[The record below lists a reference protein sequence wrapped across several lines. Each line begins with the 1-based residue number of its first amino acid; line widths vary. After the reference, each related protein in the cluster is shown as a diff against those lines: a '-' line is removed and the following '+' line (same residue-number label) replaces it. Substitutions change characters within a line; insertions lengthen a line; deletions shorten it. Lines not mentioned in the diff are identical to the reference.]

1 MQIRDYVMVLLKRW
15 WIILLV
21 AAMAVAGSY
30 IFTRF
35 QPTIYRSS
43 IKLLV
48 IPARSDYGLTLAA
61 GNMLRQYSV
70 QVTARDLV
78 VRVIDELR
86 LDTSV
91 EALKGN
97 ITVSSIPEDFL
108 VQIDVYDRDA
118 DQAPRIADTLAKV
131 FVEDHSL
138 RQKEIDRQDRVEIYI
153 YEPASP
159 SALDSPKT
167 RTTVLAGGVFGL
179 LLGVVLAFGQEYL
192 DDSLKTTQDVER
204 YVPGITVLATVPPI
218 TPVSL
223 ADRETSAAEVRAG
236 VSTVREGVGGRVG
249 SGVGRVRQ
257 GAQRT
262 RRRIFGSGGRVQEED

>member
-1 MQIRDYVMVLLKRW
+1 MQIRDYVMVLFKRW

-35 QPTIYRSS
+35 QPTIYVSS

-48 IPARSDYGLTLAA
+48 IPARYDYGQTLAA
-61 GNMLRQYSV
+61 GNMLRQFSV
-70 QVTARDLV
+70 QVTAQDLV

-91 EALKGN
+91 DTLKGN
-97 ITVSSIPEDFL
+97 VTVSSIPEDFL
-108 VQIDVYDRDA
+108 ILIDVYDRDA
-118 DQAPRIADTLAKV
+118 DQAPRIANALAAV
-131 FVEDHSL
+131 FAEDHAL
-138 RQKEIDRQDRVEIYI
+138 RQKEIERRDRVEIYI

-159 SALDSPKT
+159 PALDSPKT

-179 LLGVVLAFGQEYL
+179 LLGVVLAFGLEYL

-204 YVPGITVLATVPPI
+204 YVPGVTVLATVPPI
-218 TPVSL
+218 TPVTL

-236 VSTVREGVGGRVG
+236 VATMREGVGGRVG
-249 SGVGRVRQ
+249 DGVGRVQQ

-262 RRRIFGSGGRVQEED
+262 RRRIFGSGRQPRDDD